1 MVSSEFLTE
10 GFLQSCPQVSS
21 TTHQLMEEMDHA
33 LKGVWPYDKKE
44 DEDSYHRKN
53 SRTDDD
59 PHDIIQVLDS
69 EPQQPQ
75 QSLSSSKRKSQ
86 VCCRSYLIPVAC
98 FWRRNLSIGYARD
111 RSNDRSTHC
120 RHNGPN

>member
-1 MVSSEFLTE
+1 MVNSGFLTE
-10 GFLQSCPQVSS
+10 GFLRSCPQVSS

-69 EPQQPQ
+69 EPQQQ
-75 QSLSSSKRKSQ
+75 QSLSPSKRKSQ
-86 VCCRSYLIPVAC
+86 VHICGVTDYMVHDRTVGFIVLPGLFFTFFLLFLIY
-98 FWRRNLSIGYARD
+98 G
-111 RSNDRSTHC
+111 
-120 RHNGPN
+120 G

>member
-1 MVSSEFLTE
+1 
-10 GFLQSCPQVSS
+10 
-21 TTHQLMEEMDHA
+21 MEEMDHA

-69 EPQQPQ
+69 EPQQQ
-75 QSLSSSKRKSQ
+75 QSSSSSKRKSQ
-86 VCCRSYLIPVAC
+86 VRCSSYSIPFTCVQRC
-98 FWRRNLSIGYARD
+98 NLSTGNARD
-111 RSNDRSTHC
+111 SVE
-120 RHNGPN
+120 G